1 MPIVG
6 ETLDALGAVSE
17 AIGNVRTIA
26 QAVRDGRDY
35 LKTTHPEVADDL
47 AAMCEEMRKS
57 SHALASASSIVT
69 HFRFVVGDRGD
80 RGGDGLSGEASRFNE
95 HLLRHKAQAERVR
108 QLLESMRGH
117 CSTIRGHADRIR
129 EGAEAKGLR
138 SLFSFLGLHS
148 EAREDDLAEALDR
161 IYNEELD
168 YHRNISAMSAAIG
181 LALDAVQAALGPPGL
196 IDPAKVPDAARVLGE
211 HADAF
216 ARLEADCNFNALE
229 LQDSIDRLRGP

>member
-35 LKTTHPEVADDL
+35 LKTTHPEVAEDL
-47 AAMCEEMRKS
+47 AAMCEEMRKTA
-57 SHALASASSIVT
+57 HALASASSIVT
-69 HFRFVVGDRGD
+69 HFRFVVGD
-80 RGGDGLSGEASRFNE
+80 GLSGEASRFNE
-95 HLLRHKAQAERVR
+95 HLLRHKSQAERVR

-117 CSTIRGHADRIR
+117 CSTIRGHAEQIR
-129 EGAEAKGLR
+129 DGARAKGLR

-148 EAREDDLAEALDR
+148 EAREDELAEALDR

-168 YHRNISAMSAAIG
+168 YHLNISAMAAAIG
-181 LALDAVQAALGPPGL
+181 LALQSVQEALGPPGM

-211 HADAF
+211 HAEAF
-216 ARLEADCNFNALE
+216 ARVEADASFSALD
-229 LQDSIDRLRGP
+229 LQDSIDSLRT